1 MLYFKMTGSPN
12 RNKNIILSIFQDEKT
27 VFRLRDI
34 ALLVGEKDFE
44 SLNKKLNYYVR
55 TNKLLNPR
63 KGIYAKPNYSSEE
76 LACVLYTPSYISLEY
91 VLQKAGVLFQFDSRI
106 TSVSYLSRNI
116 EIEDKTFVYRKIKG
130 EIMANT
136 KGIVRQIDHVN
147 IASSERAFLDLLYL
161 NKNYYFDNLN
171 PLNKAKIY
179 DLLPIYL
186 SKALTD
192 RVKKLFPDD

>member
-1 MLYFKMTGSPN
+1 MTGSPN